1 MMYEVNKISI
11 SMEKLKREISEVQDE
26 KEPPKL
32 SLPSKPDVLLE
43 LTEEQQEWFNYKGDA
58 DDKVMRMQHKLF
70 LIWNIWHTFRNNEK
84 LIEICASQTEKDKHK
99 NTDKFV
105 LCNSIVNII
114 DNLGR
119 TLGLTDLVEEL
130 SFTPHPQQNPQE
142 SKELSQ

>member
-1 MMYEVNKISI
+1 MYEVNKIK
-11 SMEKLKREISEVQDE
+11 MEELKREISEVQDE
-26 KEPPKL
+26 KEPKL
-32 SLPSKPDVLLE
+32 QLPSKPDVLLE
-43 LTEEQQEWFNYKGDA
+43 LTEEQQDWFNYKGDP

-99 NTDKFV
+99 NTDKFI

-119 TLGLTDLVEEL
+119 TLGLTELIEEL
-130 SFTPHPQQNPQE
+130 SFTPHPTQNHPE
-142 SKELSQ
+142 SKEMPQ